1 MKGIDMLEIISN
13 VDPKHIKAADA
24 VNKVKKISLL
34 RKISAIAACIALLL
48 CAGVGAYV
56 HNVGAKEYNAAVE
69 FFIYNELSTD
79 GLSHAQVRK
88 IYKDIFSGEF
98 SYEKTAEVIVNSMST
113 EQIENYENLQGGN
126 DISNAQSLWYYK
138 KYGDVLETIISGKT
152 EYDDSRF
159 SEELKAGASSEA
171 VVYLASIGE
180 LSELKVK
187 NYSDFKLYTQQ
198 KNETIDII
206 RNKVA
211 PNRTPDI
218 DLDKIV
224 DTGFMRSYNPKYYA
238 VYLNDVRSEF
248 AYFSDIFCGD
258 SGTFVVYVYYLVPG
272 SVNTAAEAY
281 DNLVTYGS
289 WGESLKELGCSEN
302 YIDFSESLFKNG
314 DFTKLIDRRV
324 AEKNINVVS
333 YDDNICFV
341 YDGNSGDMTYMGV
354 LMNNVFVYVSTF
366 SSDYSLEKGLEGTD
380 NIIEKCF
387 NKSTI
392 DEAKKLFDE
401 ATK

>member
-1 MKGIDMLEIISN
+1 MKKITELLLICILSTLILISGCGEVSQLENDQKDGIIGSGVIEDMDSS
-13 VDPKHIKAADA
+13 
-24 VNKVKKISLL
+24 NKVESDD
-34 RKISAIAACIALLL
+34 S
-48 CAGVGAYV
+48 
-56 HNVGAKEYNAAVE
+56 
-69 FFIYNELSTD
+69 
-79 GLSHAQVRK
+79 
-88 IYKDIFSGEF
+88 IFS
-98 SYEKTAEVIVNSMST
+98 A
-113 EQIENYENLQGGN
+113 
-126 DISNAQSLWYYK
+126 
-138 KYGDVLETIISGKT
+138 
-152 EYDDSRF
+152 
-159 SEELKAGASSEA
+159 ELKANASSKE
-171 VVYLASIGE
+171 VVALASIGE

-238 VYLNDVRSEF
+238 VYLNDVRGEF

-341 YDGNSGDMTYMGV
+341 YDGNPGDMTYMGV
-354 LMNNVFVYVSTF
+354 LMNNVFVYVSTTK
-366 SSDYSLEKGLEGTD
+366 SDYSLEKGLEGTD